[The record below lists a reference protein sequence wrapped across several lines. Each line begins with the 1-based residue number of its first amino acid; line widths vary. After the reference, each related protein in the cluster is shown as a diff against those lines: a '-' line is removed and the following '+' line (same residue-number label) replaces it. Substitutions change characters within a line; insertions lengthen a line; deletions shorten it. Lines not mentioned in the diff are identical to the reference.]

1 MNMSLEILDENLI
14 QKNAEFHPPEM
25 TVPDP
30 PGPGEC
36 GCPPGS
42 DGDHDCTDYH
52 DHSSVDFNHPKL
64 QELLPRPPRQ
74 IMRGK

>member
-1 MNMSLEILDENLI
+1 MSPEILDENFI

-30 PGPGEC
+30 PVPGEC

-52 DHSSVDFNHPKL
+52 DHSSVDFNHQKL
-64 QELLPRPPRQ
+64 QELLPNPPRQ
-74 IMRGK
+74 IKRGK

>member
-1 MNMSLEILDENLI
+1 MNMSVENPDENPI

-30 PGPGEC
+30 PVPGEC

-42 DGDHDCTDYH
+42 EGDHDCTDYH
-52 DHSSVDFNHPKL
+52 DHGFVYYHQKL
-64 QELLPRPPRQ
+64 LEQ
-74 IMRGK
+74 

>member
-1 MNMSLEILDENLI
+1 MIISLENPDENLI

-42 DGDHDCTDYH
+42 DGDHGCTDYH
-52 DHSSVDFNHPKL
+52 YHGFVYYHQKL
-64 QELLPRPPRQ
+64 QEQ
-74 IMRGK
+74 

>member
-1 MNMSLEILDENLI
+1 MNMSLENPDENLI

-42 DGDHDCTDYH
+42 DGDHGHCFVYYH
-52 DHSSVDFNHPKL
+52 QKL
-64 QELLPRPPRQ
+64 QEQ
-74 IMRGK
+74 